1 MMNNYELEDEEDPAK
16 WTASG
21 LLHGGSI
28 HKSNRKWQVNTKLT
42 RDEILLWKSLSQ
54 RHKKPM
60 NAVAVMA
67 FRLLEQQSPR

>member
-1 MMNNYELEDEEDPAK
+1 MSDELLLDDEEDPAK

-28 HKSNRKWQVNTKLT
+28 RRSNRKWQVNTKLT

-67 FRLLEQQSPR
+67 FRLLEQQSSR